1 MKLQANTKLRYKVK
15 LQNLIYGIREFIEA
29 MIIITVLM
37 FFAVSFMWGFLNIFS
52 AIVQL
57 NN

>member
-1 MKLQANTKLRYKVK
+1 MRLTANTKLRYKVK
-15 LQNLIYGIREFIEA
+15 LQNLLHGIKEFIQA
-29 MIIITVLM
+29 MIIINVLM
-37 FFAVSFMWGFLNIFS
+37 IFAISFMYGFILIFS

>member
-15 LQNLIYGIREFIEA
+15 LQNLKHSIKEFIEA
-29 MIIITVLM
+29 MVIITVLM
-37 FFAVSFMWGFLNIFS
+37 IFAMSFMYGFLLIFS

>member
-1 MKLQANTKLRYKVK
+1 MNTNTKLKYKVK
-15 LQNLIYGIREFIEA
+15 LQNILHSIKEFIQA
-29 MIIITVLM
+29 MIIVNVLM
-37 FFAVSFMWGFLNIFS
+37 IFAMSFMYGFLLIFS

>member
-1 MKLQANTKLRYKVK
+1 MNTNTKLKYKVK
-15 LQNLIYGIREFIEA
+15 LQNILHSIKEFIQA
-29 MIIITVLM
+29 MVIITVLF
-37 FFAVSFMWGFLNIFS
+37 FFAMSFMYGFLLIFS